1 MFIDEIHWIPFE
13 VYILVSSLGPSI
25 SVPLLVSKHV
35 NVDIDG
41 WLEALLPHPVTTVA
55 CELNRVAANFSQV
68 FDDLGAN

>member
-13 VYILVSSLGPSI
+13 VNILVSTFGPSI

-35 NVDIDG
+35 DVDIDG

-55 CELNRVAANFSQV
+55 SELNRVTADFS
-68 FDDLGAN
+68 